1 MVYQVRAIS
10 KQKKEDLSGIR
21 CTERDCDDDG
31 SGVCCE
37 GPAVWAGGSVRID
50 RIGQLSAIPL
60 LLSVLL
66 WLFPGQTPADSPDA
80 IGSIDVWHPGI
91 ELPLMGLASSLLI
104 IIVLRYQ
111 DQLQARAHRSW

>member
-1 MVYQVRAIS
+1 MTSSQ
-10 KQKKEDLSGIR
+10 
-21 CTERDCDDDG
+21 
-31 SGVCCE
+31 
-37 GPAVWAGGSVRID
+37 AGENVRID
-50 RIGQLSAIPL
+50 RIGRLSAIPL

-66 WLFPGQTPADSPDA
+66 WLFPGQTQGTADSPDA

-104 IIVLRYQ
+104 IIVLRGQ